1 MATRVNRS
9 LARQGLLRHL
19 RVERLHAVDHYSA
32 FYFGEGF
39 ALPALTAYLNQNTAR
54 IIGQHSVAVVA
65 ADRIEGYRLDST
77 DERCA

>member
-32 FYFGEGF
+32 FYFGEGL
-39 ALPALTAYLNQNTAR
+39 ALPALTAYLNQNTAWV
-54 IIGQHSVAVVA
+54 IGQYGVAVVA
-65 ADRIEGYRLDST
+65 SDDLDG
-77 DERCA
+77 